1 METRDLILD
10 KARFEDWKDL
20 YRNVWSRPETARYML
35 WTVTDSEEEAR
46 ARMER
51 TISWQSGHDVWT
63 VYEKSSGLAIGWAG
77 LAELS
82 PGVWQETGIA
92 LGPDFVGRGFGRQI
106 LGLLMEL
113 AQEWGGTEFRC
124 SAWSENTAS
133 KALITSCG
141 FTLAAAGPCIDRRNC
156 RPYVLETYTRKLSQ
170 RADNVRPYTPSFLQ
184 FKQKRGNL
192 TYMPDIEKTQFNRA
206 VLVGLNAFSLSRE
219 ENADEESMEEL
230 AALLE
235 TAGGQCVGVV
245 TQSKDSPDP
254 RTFIGEGKTAEV
266 RELVEASDADMVIF
280 DNPLSPSQQRNL
292 AEELKVSVLDRSALI
307 LDIFAQRARTKEGRL
322 QVELAQYKYLLPRLL
337 GMWKHLERQEGAI
350 GTRGPGETQLESDRR
365 ILGRKIAKLESE
377 LKDVRRVRATQ
388 RERRIKNEVPV
399 VAIVGYTNAGK
410 STLLNY
416 LTGAEIPANN
426 RLFDTLDTT
435 TRTLEI
441 SDTCTVLLSDT
452 VGFIRKLPHHLVE
465 AFKATLEELEYAD
478 LLLHVI
484 DSSSPQWQEQ
494 AEVVDQLIQELG
506 ANETPRIEVFN
517 KCDLWTGDIRPHGED
532 RVSISAK
539 TGEGVPDLLAA
550 IGQVLDNGARKVT
563 IHLPYDRGGL
573 LDKLYLEAKVEKVD
587 YGETIDVTAT
597 CPPKVIG
604 QLGPL
609 VEGWKPH
616 REPWEE
622 P

>member
-1 METRDLILD
+1 
-10 KARFEDWKDL
+10 
-20 YRNVWSRPETARYML
+20 
-35 WTVTDSEEEAR
+35 
-46 ARMER
+46 
-51 TISWQSGHDVWT
+51 
-63 VYEKSSGLAIGWAG
+63 
-77 LAELS
+77 
-82 PGVWQETGIA
+82 
-92 LGPDFVGRGFGRQI
+92 
-106 LGLLMEL
+106 
-113 AQEWGGTEFRC
+113 
-124 SAWSENTAS
+124 
-133 KALITSCG
+133 
-141 FTLAAAGPCIDRRNC
+141 
-156 RPYVLETYTRKLSQ
+156 
-170 RADNVRPYTPSFLQ
+170 
-184 FKQKRGNL
+184 
-192 TYMPDIEKTQFNRA
+192 MPDIEKTQLNRA

-230 AALLE
+230 SALLE
-235 TAGGQCVGVV
+235 TAGGETVGVV

-254 RTFIGEGKTAEV
+254 RTFIGEGKVAEV
-266 RELVEASDADMVIF
+266 RELVEATDADMVIF
-280 DNPLSPSQQRNL
+280 DNPLSPSQQRSL
-292 AEELKVSVLDRSALI
+292 AEELKVGVLDRSALI

-350 GTRGPGETQLESDRR
+350 GTRGPGETQLECDRR

-410 STLLNY
+410 STLLNK
-416 LTGAEIPANN
+416 LTGADIPANN

-484 DSSSPQWQEQ
+484 DSSHPQWREQ
-494 AEVVDQLIQELG
+494 AEVVDQLIHELG
-506 ANETPRIEVFN
+506 ADQTPRIEVFN
-517 KCDLWTGDIRPHGED
+517 KCDLWTGDVLPHGED

-539 TGEGVPDLLAA
+539 TGEGVHGLLAA
-550 IGQVLDNGARKVT
+550 IGRVLDNGARRVT
-563 IHLPYDRGGL
+563 VHLPYDRGGL
-573 LDKLYLEAKVEKVD
+573 LDKLYQDAKVESVD
-587 YGETIDVTAT
+587 YSQTIDVVAVCT
-597 CPPKVIG
+597 PKIIG

-616 REPWEE
+616 REFWED
-622 P
+622 